1 MANQRGDYT
10 PFDWENLG
18 EPLTP
23 FVALKFRADEGTIHT
38 FPDASN
44 RIYVQD
50 CQFSVLDDNG
60 YSTARIVLADPNFV
74 NLELIFTKALFI
86 ANSLSKTESNWF
98 CAAFWGWSY
107 YGRDVGAQRKTSG
120 MHYYML
126 RSLEY
131 DLDDVELRVTIE
143 LADIGSNLLDARES
157 AFGTVGILTTGNGV
171 AVGTET
177 TTTNYNSGEEEVL
190 EPLYRDADQN
200 IALAGGR
207 TALGAEPTETTAG
220 EEITTTEPPKMKNFI
235 NGLTPW
241 EAIVRLCADHKP
253 TIKAIALDDVPEFSD
268 ADKLKDY
275 AIPAD
280 SGLREE
286 IDKLLTSTDKF
297 RENEPVG
304 RHWGILAGGGKSG
317 STLVLPFGWIP
328 DPPPEKDTLK
338 FQDKYRKA
346 RTLVF
351 KPSNKNEIARGETMV
366 LSINYQWTSQGYWRL
381 GLPKVYAI
389 TEDSSG
395 QLQIYYTKEDWEQKG
410 GSGNLKWGGRPETEA
425 VNLADAI
432 DQMSGGYEIQFNFDT
447 RLMTTDE
454 ITVKGKAV
462 LINVW
467 NFFAQ
472 ELTDVNFEIA
482 GDPWLD
488 NTLFTT
494 DGKDGRNQDLLVD
507 LYNSYFDVKVYRP
520 GLNSQSE
527 LSAILT
533 GKYLCLKGCT
543 HNISEGTYTTSLKLI
558 KTF

>member
-1 MANQRGDYT
+1 
-10 PFDWENLG
+10 
-18 EPLTP
+18 
-23 FVALKFRADEGTIHT
+23 
-38 FPDASN
+38 
-44 RIYVQD
+44 
-50 CQFSVLDDNG
+50 
-60 YSTARIVLADPNFV
+60 
-74 NLELIFTKALFI
+74 
-86 ANSLSKTESNWF
+86 
-98 CAAFWGWSY
+98 
-107 YGRDVGAQRKTSG
+107 
-120 MHYYML
+120 
-126 RSLEY
+126 
-131 DLDDVELRVTIE
+131 
-143 LADIGSNLLDARES
+143 
-157 AFGTVGILTTGNGV
+157 
-171 AVGTET
+171 
-177 TTTNYNSGEEEVL
+177 
-190 EPLYRDADQN
+190 
-200 IALAGGR
+200 
-207 TALGAEPTETTAG
+207 
-220 EEITTTEPPKMKNFI
+220 
-235 NGLTPW
+235 
-241 EAIVRLCADHKP
+241 
-253 TIKAIALDDVPEFSD
+253 VPEFSET
-268 ADKLKDY
+268 DKLKDY
-275 AIPAD
+275 PIPAN

-286 IDKLLTSTDKF
+286 IDKLLTNTEKF
-297 RENEPVG
+297 REDEPVG

-328 DPPPEKDTLK
+328 DPPPEDDTLK

-351 KPSNKNEIARGETMV
+351 KPSGRNEIARGETMV
-366 LSINYQWTSQGYWRL
+366 LSMNYQWTSQGYWRL

-395 QLQIYYTKEDWEQKG
+395 QLQIYYTKDDWEKKS
-410 GSGNLKWGGRPETEA
+410 GSGNLKWGGRPDTER

-432 DQMSGGYEIQFNFDT
+432 EQMSGGYEIQFNFDT

-454 ITVKGKAV
+454 ISQRGKAV

-488 NTLFTT
+488 NTLFTS

-533 GKYLCLKGCT
+533 GKYLCLKGCI
-543 HNISEGTYTTSLKLI
+543 HNISEGSYTTSLKLI